1 MLYPRGH
8 CCRIPKV
15 SILTQTQAVEGDCL
29 GKKARTY
36 VSLILKQ
43 SEMRVVTSW
52 GKEGIDWRKK
62 TKKITKVEPSGVL
75 AGSPTSVWVVSHK
88 QDTHSIACSDGG
100 CTNEGR
106 HRTLGL
112 TGTANTCNV
121 RQPRAK

>member
-62 TKKITKVEPSGVL
+62 NQKNNQGGTFRSAGREPNFSLGGV
-75 AGSPTSVWVVSHK
+75 T
-88 QDTHSIACSDGG
+88 QT
-100 CTNEGR
+100 R
-106 HRTLGL
+106 HPLNCML
-112 TGTANTCNV
+112 
-121 RQPRAK
+121 